1 MGQYD
6 LLDPENAP
14 ARFETLKSPR
24 KRGSKGDG
32 VPWGVRDVFLMIL
45 LAVIGFLAAILGLTV
60 AVRLVLDIFPDLK
73 SLPTLVVNSLF
84 LVFQDGVIL
93 TISLVFLHLR
103 GYRFNLATLGFRRTG
118 LLMAILLVFTVLA
131 LSEVGSAIYQSF
143 VTPQPQ
149 PVLKEIQ
156 PGLPALALAIIQIAI
171 IAPIAEEIL
180 FRGIIHQGLE
190 HQLGFIPAGIISAA
204 IFGAAHLQPDIFVPI
219 FILGFGFAFLMH
231 YTRSLWPSI
240 AGHMLF
246 NLLSVIAVYS
256 SLR

>member
-14 ARFETLKSPR
+14 ARFETLKSPQR
-24 KRGSKGDG
+24 GGSKGG
-32 VPWGVRDVFLMIL
+32 SVPWGALDVFLLIL
-45 LAVIGFLAAILGLTV
+45 LAIAGFLIAVLGLLAAI
-60 AVRLVLDIFPDLK
+60 RLVLDIFPDLK
-73 SLPTLVVNSLF
+73 SLPTLVVDSLF

-93 TISLVFLHLR
+93 TIALVFLHLR
-103 GYRFNLATLGFRRTG
+103 GYSFNLATLGFRRTG
-118 LLMAILLVFTVLA
+118 LLMAILLVFTVLV
-131 LSEVGSAIYQSF
+131 LSEVGSAIYQSI

-149 PVLKEIQ
+149 PVLQEIQ
-156 PGLPALALAIIQIAI
+156 PGLPALMLAIVQIAI
-171 IAPIAEEIL
+171 IAPIAEETL

-190 HQLGFIPAGIISAA
+190 HQLGFIPAGIVSAA
-204 IFGAAHLQPDIFVPI
+204 IFAAAHLQLDIFVPI

-246 NLLSVIAVYS
+246 NLVSVIAVYS
-256 SLR
+256 TLK